1 MSDTGDAAGALEA
14 VRESVEIRRRLAS
27 ESPARYEPD
36 LASSLNNLSVRLS
49 GTGDS
54 AGALDAIREAV
65 EFFRRLVAAS
75 PTRYEPDLAGSLSV
89 LSDRLEERG
98 QTEAAIEATEEAL
111 RRLRPHAEQY
121 PDSEHGRRYRMMET
135 DLARLTGREN
145 RGTSNETE

>member
-1 MSDTGDAAGALEA
+1 MEFFRRLVAANPARYEPDLAASLNNLSNRMSDTGDAAGALEA
-14 VRESVEIRRRLAS
+14 VREAVEIRRRLA
-27 ESPARYEPD
+27 
-36 LASSLNNLSVRLS
+36 
-49 GTGDS
+49 
-54 AGALDAIREAV
+54 
-65 EFFRRLVAAS
+65 AAS